1 MNLRLFNLPSWQ
13 KWVYLLFQVGVM
25 KWKVETSLVIEKK
38 EEGSYKYEEFDNVEK
53 LEGEGDGDGQ
63 KGKTIVISLKNE
75 GEGNKA

>member
-25 KWKVETSLVIEKK
+25 KGKVKKSLVMEEKEK
-38 EEGSYKYEEFDNVEK
+38 GSYKYEEFDNVEK
-53 LEGEGDGDGQ
+53 LEREVDGDGQ

-75 GEGNKA
+75 GEGTKA